1 LIAFH
6 STTKETIMNVTNRR
20 NKGGVL
26 MMELRLSLCRLMGGV
41 M

>member
-1 LIAFH
+1 
-6 STTKETIMNVTNRR
+6 MNVTNRR
-20 NKGGVL
+20 NNGGVL